1 VEAIKW
7 GYLEDLCEAAWRH
20 QQHRLRLG
28 AQRAGSGGEERGRA
42 RVVVRVHV
50 RDPHHLEVEEEL
62 RPRTRAASR
71 ATLPTCAAATVS
83 TVLCVCVRVCEIHTT
98 LRWRKSCAPAPAP
111 RQERRYPRARQLLF
125 HGVVCVCVSV

>member
-83 TVLCVCVRVCEIHTT
+83 TVLCVCVRVCESVVPWPGLCQCRFRIGYIG
-98 LRWRKSCAPAPAP
+98 LC
-111 RQERRYPRARQLLF
+111 RANRHF
-125 HGVVCVCVSV
+125 FSG